1 MSERAYECLRLE
13 VEDGVGRI
21 VFALPQFANAMTR
34 RGVEEILDALNACE
48 SDRSIGAVV
57 LTGEGRAFCAGFN
70 LKEIPPLDD
79 GMEAVSGHFRDLAM
93 WWHLVLHKIVHLPK
107 PVMAAV
113 NGAAAGS
120 GLGMAL
126 CSDLVICSENA
137 RFLCAWHTIGLANDA
152 TTSYS
157 LAKIVGFRRAQ
168 EMMITNR
175 TLDAAE
181 ALDWGIANRVY
192 PDDVF
197 AANVE
202 RIARDL
208 AAAPTHLQAMAKESF
223 HQGWR
228 RSIEEATEYEI
239 KNVMASVEHSYF
251 HDALRRFVE
260 DGGKSSKVQVRL
272 P

>member
-1 MSERAYECLRLE
+1 M
-13 VEDGVGRI
+13 
-21 VFALPQFANAMTR
+21 
-34 RGVEEILDALNACE
+34 DALNACAA
-48 SDRSIGAVV
+48 DPDIGAVV

-70 LKEIPPLDD
+70 LKEIPPLA
-79 GMEAVSGHFRDLAM
+79 GGIEAIAAHFRELAM
-93 WWHLVLHKIVHLPK
+93 WWHLVLHRIVHIPK
-107 PVMAAV
+107 PVLAAV

-126 CSDLVICSENA
+126 CADLAVCSEHA
-137 RFLCAWHTIGLANDA
+137 RFLCAWHSIGLANDA

-175 TLDAAE
+175 TLDARE
-181 ALDWGIANRVY
+181 ALEWGIANRVY
-192 PDDVF
+192 AHADF
-197 AANVE
+197 AANVAG
-202 RIARDL
+202 IARDL
-208 AAAPTHLQAMAKESF
+208 AAAPTHLQAMAKEGF

-239 KNVMASVEHSYF
+239 GNVMASVEHPYF
-251 HDALRRFVE
+251 HDALRRFIE
-260 DGGKSSKVQVRL
+260 DGGKSSKVQVDL